1 MKGGMKEEGGREE
14 EGGGR
19 RREIAIEC
27 DCNAMQCDSNAMRL
41 QCNAMRLQFN
51 AIAMQR
57 NAIEMQCDC
66 NAPSPILPPTILL
79 PPLSHPSSPS
89 SFILLDP
96 RFSTLEPAPSASSVP
111 IVIATGSSIL
121 DLPFRW
127 SVWFLDLRPWILHFD
142 PPRSSSAL
150 DPRPSSGL
158 PDPLILR
165 PSPIFDA
172 P

>member
-1 MKGGMKEEGGREE
+1 MKGGMEEEGGREE

-66 NAPSPILPPTILL
+66 NAPSPIIPPTILL
-79 PPLSHPSSPS
+79 PPSL
-89 SFILLDP
+89 
-96 RFSTLEPAPSASSVP
+96 R
-111 IVIATGSSIL
+111 SIL
-121 DLPFRW
+121 PPHPPSLPPTSLPPPSLPPPIAVHCNRIALQ
-127 SVWFLDLRPWILHFD
+127 SHCIALRPDELHCVAF
-142 PPRSSSAL
+142 AL
-150 DPRPSSGL
+150 HVQRIALNCGRVGGGGHGGRRRDEGSEEGR
-158 PDPLILR
+158 R
-165 PSPIFDA
+165 EE
-172 P
+172 